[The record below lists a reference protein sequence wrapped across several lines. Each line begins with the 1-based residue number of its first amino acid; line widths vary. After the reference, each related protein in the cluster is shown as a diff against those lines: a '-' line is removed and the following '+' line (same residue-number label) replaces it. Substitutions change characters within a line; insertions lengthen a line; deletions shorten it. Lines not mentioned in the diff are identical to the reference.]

1 MDTWQRRTVGYLVGL
16 VVVML
21 GYALLYQYG
30 MTTLEDRPRTFLE
43 SLQYIVETFTTTGYG
58 SDAGWSTPEMNVLVI
73 VIDITGVV
81 LIFLALPVM
90 LFPLFEDALQT
101 TVPTSVSDRKR
112 DHVVVCTY
120 SARADP
126 LIAELESE
134 GVEYVLVV
142 PDKDRARKL
151 QEDGYS
157 VIHGDPDTERGLLR
171 ANLDRARALVAD
183 VSDQKDASIV
193 LGARA
198 IADDVKLVSVVEN
211 PDTAKYHELAGADA
225 VLTPRSL
232 VGQSLAD
239 KVTTSLTTELGDA
252 IEIGEDFD
260 VVEFPIHP
268 GSGLVGSTLAESG
281 LREDTG
287 VNVIGA
293 WFDGEFESPPSPT
306 APLDTGTVL
315 LVTGQQRA
323 LERAKER
330 TVSETRR
337 FGRGEIVVVGHGEVG
352 KTVVR
357 ALEDADLPHTI
368 VDREAHAGVDV
379 VGDATDP
386 NVLRSAGVES
396 ARSVILAVPDD
407 TSTEFATLVVRD
419 MNDQIE
425 VICRADEMQSMG
437 KMYRA
442 GADYVLS
449 LSNVT
454 GRMVAAEVL
463 EEDVISVDT
472 QVQVVRTNAPS
483 LEGKTLQEALVRSRT
498 GCTVVAVE
506 RDDELYTDIGP
517 DTRIESGDMVIIAG
531 TDQGTNR
538 FNELMG

>member
-16 VVVML
+16 VGIML

-30 MTTLEDRPRTFLE
+30 MAAFEDRPRTFLE
-43 SLQYIVETFTTTGYG
+43 SLQYVVETFTTTGYG

-73 VIDITGVV
+73 LIDITGVV

-90 LFPLFEDALQT
+90 LFPLFENALRT
-101 TVPTSVSDRKR
+101 TVPTSVPDSQR
-112 DHVVVCTY
+112 DHVIICTY
-120 SARADP
+120 SSRADP

-134 GVEYVLVV
+134 GVDYVLVV
-142 PDKDRARKL
+142 PDKERARNL
-151 QEDGYS
+151 QEDGYR
-157 VIHGDPDTERGLLR
+157 VIHGNPDTEDGLLR
-171 ANLDRARALVAD
+171 ANIGEARALVAD

-198 IADDVKLVSVVEN
+198 MTEDVKLVSVVEN
-211 PDTAKYHELAGADA
+211 PDTARYHELAGADA

-232 VGQSLAD
+232 VGQSLAN
-239 KVTTSLTTELGDA
+239 KVTTGLSTELGDA

-268 GSGLVGSTLAESG
+268 GSDLVGSTLAESG

-293 WFDGEFESPPSPT
+293 WFDGEFETPPSPSGT
-306 APLDTGTVL
+306 LDTGTVL
-315 LVTGQQRA
+315 LVTGQERA

-337 FGRGEIVVVGHGEVG
+337 FVRGEIVVVGHGEVG
-352 KTVVR
+352 ETVVQ
-357 ALEDADLPHTI
+357 ALEGADLPHTVI
-368 VDREAHAGVDV
+368 DRESHEGVDV
-379 VGDATDP
+379 VGEATDP
-386 NVLRSAGVES
+386 DVLQSAGVES
-396 ARSVILAVPDD
+396 ARSIILAVPDD

-419 MNDQIE
+419 MNEQIE
-425 VICRADEMQSMG
+425 IICRADEMGSMK

-472 QVQVVRTNAPS
+472 QVQVVRTTAPA
-483 LEGKTLQEALVRSRT
+483 LEGQTLEEALVRSRT

-506 RDDELYTDIGP
+506 RNGDLETNLGP
-517 DTRIESGDMVIIAG
+517 DTRIEPGDKVVVAG

-538 FNELMG
+538 FKELMA

>member
-16 VVVML
+16 VTVML
-21 GYALLYQYG
+21 GFALGYQYG
-30 MTTLEDRPRTFLE
+30 MGAFEDDPKTFLH
-43 SLQYIVETFTTTGYG
+43 SLQVVVETFTTTGYG
-58 SDAGWSTPEMNVLVI
+58 SDSPWTSPEMNVFVI
-73 VIDITGVV
+73 VMDLTGVV

-90 LFPLFEDALQT
+90 LFPLFENALQT
-101 TVPTSVSDRKR
+101 TVPTSVADGQR
-112 DHVVVCTY
+112 DHVVICTY
-120 SARADP
+120 SSRADP

-134 GVEYVLVV
+134 GVDYVLVV
-142 PDKDRARKL
+142 PNEERARSL

-157 VIHGDPDTERGLLR
+157 VMHGDPDTEDGLRR

-198 IADDVKLVSVVEN
+198 IAEDVKLVSVVEN
-211 PDTAKYHELAGADA
+211 PDTARYHELAGANA

-232 VGQSLAD
+232 VGRSLAN

-268 GSGLVGSTLAESG
+268 GSDLVGSTLAESG
-281 LREDTG
+281 LREDAG

-293 WFDGEFESPPSPT
+293 WFDGEFESPPSPSK
-306 APLDTGTVL
+306 PLDTGTVL
-315 LVTGQQRA
+315 LVTGRERA

-357 ALEDADLPHTI
+357 ALEDAELPHTVI
-368 VDREAHAGVDV
+368 DRESHDAVDV

-386 NVLRSAGVES
+386 DVLRAAGVDA

-419 MNDQIE
+419 MNPQIE
-425 VICRADEMQSMG
+425 IICRADEMGAMK

-454 GRMVAAEVL
+454 GRMLAAEVL

-472 QVQVVRTNAPS
+472 QVHVVRTTAPA
-483 LEGKTLQEALVRSRT
+483 LEGQTLQESLVRSRT

-506 RDDELYTDIGP
+506 RNGDLETNVGP
-517 DTRIESGDMVIIAG
+517 DTTIEDGDKVIVAG

-538 FNELMG
+538 FKELMG

>member
-1 MDTWQRRTVGYLVGL
+1 MDTWQRRTVGYVVGL
-16 VVVML
+16 VTVML
-21 GYALLYQYG
+21 GFALGYQYG
-30 MTTLEDRPRTFLE
+30 MGAFEDDPKTFLH
-43 SLQYIVETFTTTGYG
+43 SLQVVVETFTTTGYG
-58 SDAGWSTPEMNVLVI
+58 SDSPWTSPEMNVFVI
-73 VIDITGVV
+73 VMDLTGVV

-90 LFPLFEDALQT
+90 VFPLFEEALRT
-101 TVPTSVSDRKR
+101 TVPTSVADGQR
-112 DHVVVCTY
+112 DHVVICTY

-142 PDKDRARKL
+142 PDKERARGL

-157 VIHGDPDTERGLLR
+157 VVHGDPDTEDGLLR
-171 ANLDRARALVAD
+171 ANLDSARALVAD

-211 PDTAKYHELAGADA
+211 PDTARYHELAGADA

-232 VGQSLAD
+232 VGRSLAN

-268 GSGLVGSTLAESG
+268 GSDLVGSTLAESG
-281 LREDTG
+281 LREDAG

-293 WFDGEFESPPSPT
+293 WFDGEFESPPSPSER
-306 APLDTGTVL
+306 LDTGTVL
-315 LVTGQQRA
+315 LVTGRERA

-337 FGRGEIVVVGHGEVG
+337 FGRGEVVVVGHGEVG
-352 KTVVR
+352 KTVLR
-357 ALEDADLPHTI
+357 ALEDADLPHTV
-368 VDREAHAGVDV
+368 VDRESHEGVDV

-386 NVLRSAGVES
+386 DVLRAAGVES
-396 ARSVILAVPDD
+396 ARSIILAVPDD

-419 MNDQIE
+419 MNSQIE
-425 VICRADEMQSMG
+425 IICRADEMGSMK

-472 QVQVVRTNAPS
+472 QVQVVRTTAPA
-483 LEGKTLQEALVRSRT
+483 LEGQTLQESLVRSRT

-506 RDDELYTDIGP
+506 RNGDLETGVGP
-517 DTRIESGDMVIIAG
+517 DTTIEPGDKVVIAG

-538 FNELMG
+538 FKELMG

>member
-16 VVVML
+16 VTLML
-21 GYALLYQYG
+21 GFALGYQYG
-30 MTTLEDRPRTFLE
+30 MGAFEDDPKTFLH
-43 SLQYIVETFTTTGYG
+43 SLQVVVETFTTTGYG
-58 SDAGWSTPEMNVLVI
+58 SDSPWTSPEMNVFVI
-73 VIDITGVV
+73 VMDLTGVV

-90 LFPLFEDALQT
+90 VFPLFEEALRT
-101 TVPTSVSDRKR
+101 TVPTSVADGQR
-112 DHVVVCTY
+112 DHVVICTY
-120 SARADP
+120 SSRADP
-126 LIAELESE
+126 LTAELESE

-142 PDKDRARKL
+142 PDEERARSL
-151 QEDGYS
+151 HEDGYS
-157 VIHGDPDTERGLLR
+157 VIHGDPDTEEGLLR
-171 ANLDRARALVAD
+171 ANLDSARALVAD

-198 IADDVKLVSVVEN
+198 IAEDVKLVSVVEN
-211 PDTAKYHELAGADA
+211 PDTARYHELAGANA

-232 VGQSLAD
+232 VGRSLAN

-268 GSGLVGSTLAESG
+268 GSDLVGSTLAESG
-281 LREDTG
+281 LREDAG

-293 WFDGEFESPPSPT
+293 WFDGEFESPPSPSK
-306 APLDTGTVL
+306 PLDTGTVL
-315 LVTGQQRA
+315 LVTGRERA

-352 KTVVR
+352 KTVLR
-357 ALEDADLPHTI
+357 ALEDADLPHTV
-368 VDREAHAGVDV
+368 VDREPHEGVDV

-386 NVLRSAGVES
+386 DVLRSAGVES
-396 ARSVILAVPDD
+396 ARSIILAVPDD

-419 MNDQIE
+419 MNSQIE
-425 VICRADEMQSMG
+425 IICRADEMGSMK

-442 GADYVLS
+442 GGDYVLS

-472 QVQVVRTNAPS
+472 QVQVVRTTAPG
-483 LEGKTLQEALVRSRT
+483 LEGQTLQEALVRSRT

-506 RDDELYTDIGP
+506 RNGELETNVGP
-517 DTRIESGDMVIIAG
+517 DTRIEPGDKVVIAG

-538 FNELMG
+538 FKELMG